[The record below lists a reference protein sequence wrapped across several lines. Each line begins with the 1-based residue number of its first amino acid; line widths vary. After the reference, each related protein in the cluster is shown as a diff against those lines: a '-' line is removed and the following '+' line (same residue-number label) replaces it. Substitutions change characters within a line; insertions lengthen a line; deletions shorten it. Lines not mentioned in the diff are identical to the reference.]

1 MELLD
6 YQIQQLHC
14 LYDVDASDARVH
26 TQTIPYNPVD
36 SYLLHI
42 YPTKEFGKLLNIFR
56 YSVSNV
62 KLVCQRIRDK
72 MFPHLTDTIYNDM
85 IQYIVSHPV
94 DVLDQYNIEQLKM
107 LDTFPFDD
115 SDTALYGYENLVHFI
130 SLYVEHTEARL

>member
-14 LYDVDASDARVH
+14 FYDVDGLDVRVH

-42 YPTKEFGKLLNIFR
+42 YPTKEFSKLLNVFR
-56 YSVSNV
+56 FSVSSV

-94 DVLDQYNIEQLKM
+94 DVLDRYDTEQLKM
-107 LDTFPFDD
+107 LDTLPFDD
-115 SDTALYGYENLVHFI
+115 NDIALYGYENLVQFI
-130 SLYVEHTEARL
+130 SLYIEHTEARL